1 VECKLRYVKF
11 RRVSDPGR
19 AFRLAF
25 RVTGISDNWYRST
38 MGVIVISLGTPCS
51 NGANFRYTWEHF
63 RCTWK
68 HCWCTWEHLEAPATS
83 LGAPMPSLGAPKRSL
98 GAPVTSQ
105 GAPQITV
112 EYSGKNNIFFE
123 NTGGGHGNHSYYL
136 SFINF

>member
-25 RVTGISDNWYRST
+25 RVTGISDDWYRST

-68 HCWCTWEHLEAPATS
+68 HCWCTWEHLEALATS
-83 LGAPMPSLGAPKRSL
+83 LGAPRSTSNKPGSANAKPGSAKEKPGSPSDQSGS
-98 GAPVTSQ
+98 TS
-105 GAPQITV
+105 
-112 EYSGKNNIFFE
+112 
-123 NTGGGHGNHSYYL
+123 NHSRVLWEKQYL
-136 SFINF
+136 L